1 MRKVVTFL
9 WLQDRAEEAAEFCVS
24 LLDDAR
30 IISKTYIT
38 DPVAELAGGCVPSC
52 GVGMIEV
59 KPGRQEFGAALAKA
73 GSSPWAEAAAER
85 RQEGAPGFYMGR

>member
-1 MRKVVTFL
+1 
-9 WLQDRAEEAAEFCVS
+9 
-24 LLDDAR
+24 
-30 IISKTYIT
+30 
-38 DPVAELAGGCVPSC
+38 
-52 GVGMIEV
+52 MIEV